1 MDLGG
6 LAKHTNVTHQYLIAH
21 KNLFTEKERQ
31 TMMNVFVKSGR
42 IALFKLIS
50 TLFHCDPDCESHSK
64 VRMRFTRVNGKSW
77 NEKFQNVFDI
87 WMFHIFKPFL
97 IHLVGGTAA
106 IMSSYCGFLIC
117 SIIIVVYSSSPDFL
131 LRKEKFGRPDWNNVD
146 F

>member
-1 MDLGG
+1 
-6 LAKHTNVTHQYLIAH
+6 
-21 KNLFTEKERQ
+21 
-31 TMMNVFVKSGR
+31 
-42 IALFKLIS
+42 
-50 TLFHCDPDCESHSK
+50 
-64 VRMRFTRVNGKSW
+64 MRFTRVNGKSW

>member
-1 MDLGG
+1 MLNHGME
-6 LAKHTNVTHQYLIAH
+6 N
-21 KNLFTEKERQ
+21 
-31 TMMNVFVKSGR
+31 
-42 IALFKLIS
+42 FKLYSI
-50 TLFHCDPDCESHSK
+50 FG
-64 VRMRFTRVNGKSW
+64 F
-77 NEKFQNVFDI
+77 
-87 WMFHIFKPFL
+87 FHIFKSFL